1 MTPSLLDRQLLAV
14 LLLVALHP
22 SPALGQHFHVN
33 AGAAAP
39 EVGAPL
45 TFANRP
51 SFAEESRFVIHLRPV
66 DSPLY
71 GPIFYGGADLTFTA
85 LPATLD
91 YGGPSAKAAL
101 PGTRIAA
108 VVESV
113 GGPPGGSFSFW
124 DSFDGFFD
132 ATEITFT
139 MPTGTT
145 GGTNRFLL
153 SENDGS
159 PGSDPYGH
167 IHGRKFSATVPGI
180 YRVGLRLVDESSN
193 GPGSGPLQA
202 PSETTVFLFQAG
214 LTLTVVSI
222 QDHSATVQF
231 GTESN
236 RTYRIESTSTLG
248 SAAAWKPVGDPV
260 VGTGRLETVAGLP
273 ATERETY
280 FRVRVD

>member
-1 MTPSLLDRQLLAV
+1 VED
-14 LLLVALHP
+14 
-22 SPALGQHFHVN
+22 
-33 AGAAAP
+33 
-39 EVGAPL
+39 
-45 TFANRP
+45 
-51 SFAEESRFVIHLRPV
+51 PV
-66 DSPLY
+66 Y
-71 GPIFYGGADLTFTA
+71 GPIFYGGGDITFAA

-91 YGGPSAKAAL
+91 NGGPSLKAAL

-108 VVESV
+108 IVETVS
-113 GGPPGGSFSFW
+113 GPPGGTFSFW

-139 MPTGTT
+139 VRTGTT

-167 IHGRKFSATVPGI
+167 IHGRKFSATLPGI

-214 LTLTVVSI
+214 LTLTVMSI
-222 QDHSATVQF
+222 QDNTATVQF

-236 RTYRIESTSTLG
+236 RTYRVESTSTLG